1 MGATTGIG
9 QGTTAERSSIFERVM
24 ADPRSRHAYFN
35 TTRGV
40 LTGNPD
46 QEETQEL
53 RSDLNARAIAHLF
66 SPDRTLPRPVFNSGG
81 TISIGADE
89 IAAATSR
96 PAK

>member
-1 MGATTGIG
+1 MGATTGIDKG
-9 QGTTAERSSIFERVM
+9 AAAEHVSIFERVM
-24 ADPRSRHAYFN
+24 ADPWSRHAYFN

-46 QEETQEL
+46 QEETQRL
-53 RSDLNARAIAHLF
+53 RGDLNARAVAHLF

-89 IAAATSR
+89 ITAATSR
-96 PAK
+96 LVE